1 MNTQPQRERK
11 GWIIVAIC
19 VVVSIICV
27 GVIIN
32 AVWRSRSSN
41 ARTGDSLGGTDT
53 SAECTSAPT
62 VETVLTGT
70 DCARDSSIGTT
81 SEVYTETTTEL
92 TTEPGPETEPIIE
105 LDWLEVLYIA
115 RAISGEGGTGQFER
129 SAVAWCILNR
139 VDSSRFS
146 NTVIGVVTAAN

>member
-1 MNTQPQRERK
+1 MNTRPRRERK
-11 GWIIVAIC
+11 GWIIIAIYI
-19 VVVSIICV
+19 VVSVICV

-32 AVWRSRSSN
+32 AAWRSRSSN
-41 ARTGDSLGGTDT
+41 ARTGDSLGSTDT
-53 SAECTSAPT
+53 SAEITSAPT
-62 VETVLTGT
+62 VETVLTDT
-70 DCARDSSIGTT
+70 DCARDSSVGIT
-81 SEVYTETTTEL
+81 SEVYTETTTEFVI
-92 TTEPGPETEPIIE
+92 EPEPEPIIE